1 MLLEKSENL
10 LELSV
15 KQLEIRSRLARWLS
29 PGQDICLVC
38 GKSNFNIFCG
48 KVWYFR
54 IQQELFKSKSNLIP
68 FKKILNPNHYPKV
81 LFKSF
86 PANYSKKFV

>member
-29 PGQDICLVC
+29 PGQDICLLC

-68 FKKILNPNHYPKV
+68 FKKTFEPKSLSKSV
-81 LFKSF
+81 VQVVPCKLF
-86 PANYSKKFV
+86 